1 MENLLSL
8 IWLISGLINLSIE
21 TKKRNFSENSILD
34 IFMLSL
40 TFVFVFGFIGLMYT
54 IDNNLN
60 TEQITDAKPVT
71 IE

>member
-8 IWLISGLINLSIE
+8 IWIISGLINLSIE

-34 IFMLSL
+34 IFMLTL
-40 TFVFVFGFIGLMYT
+40 TFVFVFGFIGLLYT
-54 IDNNLN
+54 IDINLN
-60 TEQITDAKPVT
+60 AEKITDAKPVT

>member
-8 IWLISGLINLSIE
+8 IWLLSGLINLSIE
-21 TKKRNFSENSILD
+21 AIKRNFSENSILD
-34 IFMLSL
+34 IFMLTL
-40 TFVFVFGFIGLMYT
+40 TFVFVFGFIGLLYT

-60 TEQITDAKPVT
+60 TEKITDAKPVT

>member
-21 TKKRNFSENSILD
+21 VKKRNFSENSILD

-40 TFVFVFGFIGLMYT
+40 TFVFVFGFIGLLYT
-54 IDNNLN
+54 IDSNLN
-60 TEQITDAKPVT
+60 TEKITDAEPVT

>member
-8 IWLISGLINLSIE
+8 IWIISGLINLSIE

-34 IFMLSL
+34 IFMLTL

-60 TEQITDAKPVT
+60 TEKITDAKPVT

>member
-8 IWLISGLINLSIE
+8 IWLLSGLINLSIE
-21 TKKRNFSENSILD
+21 AKKRNFSENSILD

-60 TEQITDAKPVT
+60 TEKITDAKPVT

>member
-8 IWLISGLINLSIE
+8 IWIISGLINLSIE
-21 TKKRNFSENSILD
+21 AKKRNFSENSILD

-40 TFVFVFGFIGLMYT
+40 TFVFVFGFIGLLYT

-60 TEQITDAKPVT
+60 TEQITDVKPVT

>member
-8 IWLISGLINLSIE
+8 IWIISGLINLSIE
-21 TKKRNFSENSILD
+21 VKKRNFSENSILD
-34 IFMLSL
+34 IFMLTL
-40 TFVFVFGFIGLMYT
+40 TFVFVFGFIGLLYT

-60 TEQITDAKPVT
+60 TEKITDTKPVT

>member
-8 IWLISGLINLSIE
+8 IWIISGLINLSIE
-21 TKKRNFSENSILD
+21 AKKRNFSENSILD

-54 IDNNLN
+54 IDCLRN
-60 TEQITDAKPVT
+60 TEKITDAKPVT